1 MRPGREE
8 VSVGTGPGPE
18 QGHEVSPARIASS
31 ELFHGRREIVI
42 VHHGIEYRL
51 HITKADK
58 LILTK

>member
-1 MRPGREE
+1 M
-8 VSVGTGPGPE
+8 SVGTGPGPE